1 MGTGTILAEPPTP
14 PNTWYWSTDVGNF
27 MAAGTEYDTSRVT
40 GVGTWSTS
48 VVKTSSV
55 ATTITSDPWWRR
67 GFHSTAETCSQ
78 AEPSNHSLALYPVL
92 RNLRY

>member
-1 MGTGTILAEPPTP
+1 MKISIDGWNATMGSVMGWENSGA

-55 ATTITSDPWWRR
+55 GQSITEIRHRD
-67 GFHSTAETCSQ
+67 GIF
-78 AEPSNHSLALYPVL
+78 
-92 RNLRY
+92 

>member
-55 ATTITSDPWWRR
+55 GQSITEIRHRD
-67 GFHSTAETCSQ
+67 GIF
-78 AEPSNHSLALYPVL
+78 
-92 RNLRY
+92 